1 VTLNAQQFVD
11 TGYKFSYFGLQVRV
25 RVRDRDRVR
34 VRVRVRGWLTLT
46 QTLTLTPTLTLQID
60 VISVNGGPP
69 GGITE
74 GGTILT
80 LQGTGFDVGPVRYCR

>member
-1 VTLNAQQFVD
+1 MTLNAQQFVD

-25 RVRDRDRVR
+25 WVRVR
-34 VRVRVRGWLTLT
+34 VRVMVRVRGWLTLT
-46 QTLTLTPTLTLQID
+46 QTLTLTPTLILQID